1 MKTRRVV
8 SSVKSHKSHRLI
20 TWTPTAYRKSCEKLP
35 RTKPPECRWNSSG
48 TRWRTCAGPSRVRI
62 SSLSLFALSFKVFDV
77 QIFPKTQRESG
88 LFLPRFGLY
97 VFVLSSD
104 QLLLYTVT
112 FKNRTI
118 GNAVPRRN
126 VSRGHSHHELVPV
139 RTAKDEILDQSVAP
153 ERLLA
158 KRRDMLGRA
167 ERSVDASVDD

>member
-1 MKTRRVV
+1 M
-8 SSVKSHKSHRLI
+8 
-20 TWTPTAYRKSCEKLP
+20 
-35 RTKPPECRWNSSG
+35 
-48 TRWRTCAGPSRVRI
+48 
-62 SSLSLFALSFKVFDV
+62 F
-77 QIFPKTQRESG
+77 
-88 LFLPRFGLY
+88 
-97 VFVLSSD
+97 
-104 QLLLYTVT
+104 YTVT

-126 VSRGHSHHELVPV
+126 VPRGHSHHELVPV